1 MLLRIYTEILEIP
14 DDNILF
20 IVLSE
25 TKEYQK
31 ELDPKLYPVRVYL
44 RNGSIKE
51 GHMTDYSLKIH
62 SNLLLDETQ
71 LGALEKIFYDRVK
84 ENDKYRRRLH
94 KLFKFLKKFIRL

>member
-25 TKEYQK
+25 PKEYQK
-31 ELDPKLYPVRVYL
+31 EIDPKLYPVRVYL
-44 RNGSIKE
+44 RNGLIKE

-62 SNLLLDETQ
+62 SNLLLDKPQ
-71 LGALEKIFYDRVK
+71 LDALEKIFYDRVK
-84 ENDKYRRRLH
+84 ENDKYTRRLH
-94 KLFKFLKKFIRL
+94 KLFKFLKKFIHE